1 LVKEVI
7 ESHFKQIPY
16 GNYGMRVH
24 KPATD
29 DDLAAAWDTLLHGK
43 IDPNINKES
52 PCIVDFLEKHSQS
65 DCYHIEIYKCGH
77 ASCICGNARMPSDT
91 WKQISS

>member
-29 DDLAAAWDTLLHGK
+29 DDLAAAWDTLCDK
-43 IDPNINKES
+43 I
-52 PCIVDFLEKHSQS
+52 
-65 DCYHIEIYKCGH
+65 
-77 ASCICGNARMPSDT
+77 
-91 WKQISS
+91 WKLWL